1 MRKIRKTNA
10 RLDAELK
17 DLQGNYDKLL
27 LNQTALHF
35 SGRAS
40 PFAPSQILKNAP
52 EAASDEIRQQ
62 NTPDAKEICRRII
75 ETAYEGVILTD
86 ANGRITLVNPCVSQI
101 TGYSSEVLHGKT
113 IFEMVSKAHLAT
125 ALAQWEKHK
134 KGTSARYEL
143 QLKKSNGRL
152 IWVVFSVS
160 VPFGQDTD
168 FNGILATVTDI
179 SMYKNGISERKKLF
193 KQAALHDKKI
203 AEMVSTLERDKQSFQ
218 SIMDN
223 TTTQLAFLDRDFN
236 FIKVN
241 QAYMKNCGHTE
252 AELIG
257 ANHFALFP
265 SAENEA
271 IFRRVIKTG
280 KPVEFCDKPF
290 EYPDQP
296 WRGITYWDWSLVPI
310 KNSRGR
316 VQGLVF
322 SLIETTV
329 RKQMEIALKF
339 SLEETRRRT
348 RETAALLDASRAI
361 LEHSGFKEAAM
372 AVYSS
377 CKKITSCQSGFVG
390 HVEGGVCRIIYFDST
405 KEQPKLPLSIPLA
418 GLALQAS
425 QGGKTVLENDFKADD
440 YYAFLPA
447 NYLKAENALFAP
459 VRLGGRSVGLLALFN
474 KAGGFG
480 ASDIRVASSFGA
492 LAAIAF
498 KSNRTRQM
506 LEESEKRYRFLF
518 NGSGDAVFVHY
529 ITPEGKTSNFI
540 EVNEVACQRLGYSR
554 QELLNMSP
562 CQIDDPVFTG
572 LSAEVGRKLKEEG
585 RVITEQRHLCR
596 DGTFIPVELN
606 IQQFELGGKLMV
618 ISVARDITERKKADA
633 ALKMERD
640 KLLGILD
647 AMEDGVYIVN
657 ADYEI
662 EYVNPP
668 LMSQFGAIEGKKCYD
683 YFHHSN
689 IPCEYCK
696 NKEVLSGQTVRWEWH
711 SPYNQRDYELMA
723 TPVKNPDGTT
733 SKLTLFHDVTERS
746 QMEQIILRYQAGLLA
761 QAERIAHIGNWDYD
775 LLGHSLLLSDET
787 YNILGLS
794 PANGIPNLKQIME
807 IFHTEDRDMVRVEAQ
822 KAMVS
827 GSKINIE
834 HRIIRPDGHLR
845 YVHDQAEIILSD
857 TGVPL
862 RVLGTV
868 QDVTERKL
876 AEEALR
882 DSERRYRLLADN
894 MVAFIWTIDEHL
906 NTSYL
911 SPSIIHLLNYY
922 PEDILG
928 KHISMIFTSESYE
941 KLLDVYQ
948 QVRKTGSELIV
959 NPLELEVKRQDGK
972 VIITDTLM
980 RPLYDENYHFLG
992 ILGASRDIS
1001 ERKAA
1006 EYELHTL
1013 SQRLVELQEE
1023 ERATIARELHDQVGQ
1038 SLTVL
1043 KLMLDKAKDSL
1054 PDRSEKL
1061 LAEAQPLVSELISSV
1076 RNMSLDLRPRML
1088 DDLGLLPALLWYFD
1102 RFSSQT
1108 GINVNFQH
1116 AGLKRKFSPQL
1127 GTAVYRIIQEALTN
1141 VVRYAGVD
1149 HVLVRA
1155 RADKNQLALVIQD
1168 SGKGFNPAQ
1177 RATGMSSGLKGMKE
1191 RVRFLGGKLDIESK
1205 PGEGTHIIVEFPLN
1219 EEMGRINGGKP

>member
-1 MRKIRKTNA
+1 MGNIRKTNA
-10 RLDAELK
+10 QLVAELE
-17 DLQGNYDKLL
+17 DLQCRYDKLL
-27 LNQTALHF
+27 SNQVALCSSERVS
-35 SGRAS
+35 SGAS
-40 PFAPSQILKNAP
+40 FQILSNTCGTSSGGFVQENAMDAL
-52 EAASDEIRQQ
+52 EAC
-62 NTPDAKEICRRII
+62 CRIA
-75 ETAYEGVILTD
+75 ETAGEGVILTD
-86 ANGRITLVNPCVSQI
+86 AAGRITLVNPRFSQI
-101 TGYSSEVLHGKT
+101 SGYPLDVLKGKS
-113 IFEMVSKAHLAT
+113 IFELAGKSYISIL
-125 ALAQWEKHK
+125 LAQWERHK
-134 KGTSARYEL
+134 KGVSSRYEL
-143 QLKKSNGRL
+143 QLRKGNGRL
-152 IWVVFSVS
+152 VWVVFHVS
-160 VPFGQDTD
+160 VPFGKGNN
-168 FNGILATVTDI
+168 FNGVLMVVSNISKYKNIISKQEKMLKATALQDKEIRDDI
-179 SMYKNGISERKKLF
+179 S
-193 KQAALHDKKI
+193 
-203 AEMVSTLERDKQSFQ
+203 RDNQSLK

-223 TTTQLAFLDRDFN
+223 TTAQLVFLDRDFN
-236 FIKVN
+236 FVKAN
-241 QAYMKNCGHTE
+241 KAYVKNCGHTE
-252 AELIG
+252 DELIG
-257 ANHFALFP
+257 ANHFVLFP
-265 SAENEA
+265 STENEA
-271 IFRRVIKTG
+271 IFKRVVKTG
-280 KPVEFCDKPF
+280 KSVEFHDKPF
-290 EYPDQP
+290 EYSDQP
-296 WRGITYWDWSLVPI
+296 WRGTTYWDWSLVPI

-316 VQGLVF
+316 VQGLIF
-322 SLIETTV
+322 SLLETTV
-329 RKQMEIALKF
+329 RKQMELALKF

-348 RETAALLDASRAI
+348 RETTALLEASRAI
-361 LEHSGFKEAAM
+361 LEHTGFTEAAM

-390 HVEGGVCRIIYFDST
+390 HIEDGVCRIIYLDST
-405 KEQPKLPLSIPLA
+405 KNQPELPMFAPLS
-418 GLALQAS
+418 GLALQS
-425 QGGKTVLENDFKADD
+425 WFSGKPVLENNFAAEKDNEFYTAAYPD
-440 YYAFLPA
+440 
-447 NYLKAENALFAP
+447 LKNALFAP
-459 VRLGGRSVGLLALFN
+459 VRLSGRSVGLMALFN
-474 KAGGFG
+474 KTGGFG
-480 ASDIRVASSFGA
+480 VSDIRVAASFSS

-498 KSNRTRQM
+498 RSNRTREM

-518 NGSGDAVFVHY
+518 NSFGDAVFVYY
-529 ITPEGKTSNFI
+529 ITPDGCNSNFV
-540 EVNEVACQRLGYSR
+540 EVNEVACKRLGYSR

-562 CQIDDPVFTG
+562 CQIDAPASTG
-572 LSAEVGRKLKEEG
+572 AMADAAKMLKKEG
-585 RVITEQRHLCR
+585 RVITEQRHIRR
-596 DGTFIPVELN
+596 DGTSIPVEVN
-606 IQQFELGGKLMV
+606 IQQFELGGQLMV

-633 ALKMERD
+633 ALKLERD
-640 KLLGILD
+640 KLRGILD

-668 LMSQFGAIEGKKCYD
+668 LMAQFGPINGKKCYD
-683 YFHHSN
+683 YFHNNSS
-689 IPCEYCK
+689 PCEYCK

-711 SPYNQRDYELMA
+711 SPHNQRDYELMA
-723 TPVKNPDGTT
+723 TPIKNPDGSN

-775 LLGHSLLLSDET
+775 LLGHKLLLSDEV

-794 PANGIPNLKQIME
+794 PKNGITDLKQVME
-807 IFHTEDRDMVRVEAQ
+807 MIHPDDRDIVRSEAQ
-822 KAMVS
+822 KAIVS
-827 GSKINIE
+827 GSKINTD

-845 YVHDQAEIILSD
+845 YVHEQAEITLSD
-857 TGVPL
+857 TGIPL

-868 QDVTERKL
+868 QDVTEQKM

-911 SPSIIHLLNYY
+911 SPSIIRLLNYY

-928 KHISMIFTSESYE
+928 KHISMIFTPESYE

-959 NPLELEVKRQDGK
+959 NPLELDVMRQDGK
-972 VIITDTLM
+972 IIMTETLM
-980 RPLYDENYHFLG
+980 RPLYDENHHFLG

-1023 ERATIARELHDQVGQ
+1023 ERSIIARELHDQVGQ

-1043 KLMLDKAKDSL
+1043 KLMLDKAKDGL
-1054 PDRSEKL
+1054 PDKAEEL

-1102 RFSSQT
+1102 RFTSQT

-1149 HVLVRA
+1149 NVLVRA
-1155 RADKNQLALVIQD
+1155 KADKNHLALVIQD
-1168 SGKGFNPAQ
+1168 KGKGFNPAQ

-1205 PGEGTHIIVEFPLN
+1205 PGAGTHIIVELPLS
-1219 EEMGRINGGKP
+1219 EEKDRISGGEP